1 MTSII
6 GSTFRKGR
14 PVSRIALAIALATG
28 TAMGVTA
35 LEAPAYAQKKK
46 KKDAEAGEAKDYSKA
61 FIEAYQ
67 PVQEQIAAA
76 GNAAGAAGAVP
87 TLKAAAQTPD
97 DRFAAGQIIYSI
109 GRDSENRALQ
119 REAVAMLIESG
130 KLPATDVGRYN
141 FLAGQLAY
149 QDEDY
154 PTARS
159 YMERAVA
166 AGWTENNPQTLIAE
180 SYFAEGNNQAGLQYL
195 DRAIQAR
202 VDAGQTVDEGWIKRG
217 LAIAYNSDMTP
228 EAENYSRMLVQNY
241 PSTENWGDAVGIL
254 RNNNAYGDEE
264 LLDLLRLSQ
273 RTNSLRTSRDYID
286 YIETADPRRLPIE
299 VGRIIEQGKTAGL
312 LNTSDRYVN
321 EAETMARSGANLVR
335 EDFASLEADARSASG
350 SAQVAIAAG
359 DAYLSD
365 NQADKAEELYRI
377 ALAKPGVDTARALTR
392 LGIAQLDQGN
402 NAEANATFAKV
413 EGARQAI
420 ARLWSTYAMQEAAT
434 VQ

>member
-1 MTSII
+1 MSLII
-6 GSTFRKGR
+6 GSSSRTGR
-14 PVSRIALAIALATG
+14 SVSRIALAIALATG
-28 TAMGVTA
+28 AAVGVTA

-46 KKDAEAGEAKDYSKA
+46 KAEAGEAKNYSKG

-67 PVQEQIAAA
+67 PIQQQIAAA
-76 GNAAGAAGAVP
+76 GNAAGAAASVP
-87 TLKAAAQTPD
+87 VLKAAAQTPD

-130 KLPATDVGRYN
+130 QLPAADAGRYN

-149 QDEDY
+149 QDNDY
-154 PTARS
+154 PAARS
-159 YMERAVA
+159 YMEQAIA
-166 AGWTENNPQTLIAE
+166 AGWTEGNPQTLIAE

-202 VDAGQTVDEGWIKRG
+202 VDAGQAIDEGWLKRG
-217 LAIAYNSDMTP
+217 LSIAYNSDMAP
-228 EAENYSRMLVQNY
+228 EAEKYSRMLVQYY
-241 PSTENWGDAVGIL
+241 PSTDNWGDAVGIL

-273 RTNSLRTSRDYID
+273 RTNSLRTSRDYMD

-299 VGRIIEQGKTAGL
+299 VGRVIAQGKSAGL
-312 LNTSDRYVN
+312 LNASDRYVT
-321 EAETMARSGANLVR
+321 EAETMSRSGTKLVR
-335 EDFASLEADARSASG
+335 EDFASLEADARSPSG
-350 SAQVAIAAG
+350 SPQVAIAAG

-365 NQADKAEELYRI
+365 NQAAKAEELYRI

-402 NAEANATFAKV
+402 KAEANATFAKV

-420 ARLWSTYAMQEAAT
+420 ARLWSTYAMQEATA